1 MVKKSPKK
9 TFRGVLASVLTAG
22 LAVAVLGAGPAQA
35 QRYGAEGDPIRLTVG
50 YQPYYAQAWSG
61 VVMREKEFWRNYLPE
76 GSRVDF
82 QIGLQGSLIVNAML
96 AGRQHIGYMGD
107 MPAIVSTTHQ
117 RVGDIRL
124 VANLGLAHDQCNI
137 FLVRNDLT
145 PPEDPI
151 EALKWL
157 NGKQTA
163 SPHGSCTDRFAR
175 AVFEQLDVTPR
186 SYMNQNI
193 EVISSNFAAG
203 RLDAAVIWEPVASKL
218 VEDGIG
224 RRIASGVTVNERDG
238 GFLAMRADLI
248 EARPDVVKAWLH
260 AELDAQLFMAD
271 PANSREV
278 AEIAERQTA
287 GFQPTTLWQSLYGA
301 NDPAF
306 GGAPVRNEFHF
317 TFTPEAMDL
326 ITRATTFL
334 HEQRAIA
341 VSELR
346 EDAIMRNFADEVLA
360 ERGLT
365 SPVGKIEAQTE
376 SPFGG

>member
-1 MVKKSPKK
+1 MKKNSTK
-9 TFRGVLASVLTAG
+9 TFRGVVTSALTAG
-22 LAVAVLGAGPAQA
+22 LALAFLGAGPAQA

-50 YQPYYAQAWSG
+50 YQPYYAQAWTG
-61 VVMREKEFWRNYLPE
+61 VVMREKEFYNKYLPE

-107 MPAIVSTTHQ
+107 MPAIVSTTHE

-124 VANLGLAHDQCNI
+124 VANLGLGQDQCNI
-137 FLVRNDLT
+137 FLVRNELT
-145 PPEDPI
+145 PPEDPV

-157 NGKQTA
+157 NGKQVA
-163 SPHGSCTDRFAR
+163 SPHGSCTDRYAR
-175 AVFEQLDVTPR
+175 AVFAELDVEPR

-203 RLDAAVIWEPVASKL
+203 RLDAAVIWEPMATKL
-218 VEDGIG
+218 IEDGIG
-224 RRIASGVTVNERDG
+224 RRIASGVTVGESDG
-238 GFLAMRADLI
+238 AFLAMRADLI
-248 EARPDVVKAWLH
+248 EARPDVVKAWLN
-260 AELDAQLFMAD
+260 AELDAQLFVSD
-271 PANSREV
+271 PANAREV

-287 GFQPTTLWQSLYGA
+287 GFKPSTLWQALYGA

-306 GGAPVRNEFHF
+306 GGAPVRNEYHF
-317 TFTPEAMDL
+317 TFTPEAMEL

-334 HEQRAIA
+334 HDQRAIA

-346 EDAIMRNFADEVLA
+346 DGAIMRNFADEILE

-365 SPVGKIEAQTE
+365 APVGRIDALTE
-376 SPFGG
+376 SPFGS

>member
-287 GFQPTTLWQSLYGA
+287 GFQPVTLWQSLYGA

-326 ITRATTFL
+326 IERATTFL

-365 SPVGKIEAQTE
+365 APVGKIEAQTE